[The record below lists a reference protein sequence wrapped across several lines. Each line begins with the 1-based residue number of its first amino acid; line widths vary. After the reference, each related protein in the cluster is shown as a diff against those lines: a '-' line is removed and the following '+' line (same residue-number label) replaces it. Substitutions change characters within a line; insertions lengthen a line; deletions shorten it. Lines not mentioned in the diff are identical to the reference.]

1 MCVWGLQLLQKM
13 EQQMGR
19 EQLMNLFRHLTTVV
33 LNKRHTINTE
43 MDDLKEVLSLTPPAL
58 LQIHDQQAQLPISNH
73 RFQRHIC
80 HVKS

>member
-19 EQLMNLFRHLTTVV
+19 EQLMILFRHLTTVV

-43 MDDLKEVLSLTPPAL
+43 MVDLKQVLSLPHLPPYCRYL
-58 LQIHDQQAQLPISNH
+58 FNKHNFQLAPIVSST
-73 RFQRHIC
+73 RFAT
-80 HVKS
+80 